1 MARKATSGSVE
12 LPLTHL
18 TYHILLALADRDR
31 HGYAIIGEIEA
42 RSGGTLRP
50 TTGALYLAL
59 QRMEEEGLI
68 RESPR
73 RPEPGEDARRR
84 YYRMTPEGRSLAR
97 AESERMA
104 ALVNVA
110 LEKRLVRESA
120 GRTGGVGNRG
130 GHGG

>member
-1 MARKATSGSVE
+1 MARKTRAVE

-18 TYHILLALADRDR
+18 TYHILLVLADGDL
-31 HGYAIIGEIEA
+31 HGYAMIQEIEVK
-42 RSGGTLRP
+42 SGGTLRP

-59 QRMEEEGLI
+59 QRMEEEGLV

-73 RPEPGEDARRR
+73 QLEPGEDSRRR
-84 YYRMTPEGRSLAR
+84 YYRMTREGRLLAR
-97 AESERMA
+97 AESERLA

-110 LEKRLVRESA
+110 LEKRLVGESA
-120 GRTGGVGNRG
+120 ARGGARTRG